1 MSRLLAENN
10 QANIKKY
17 EDKQILIFKRRLLK
31 MLDGFYKDKF
41 THYNNVDKMLI
52 CWRVLNNGKEYKR
65 SMYYPPSL
73 NDWLKDEILNM
84 EQHKATLELTNG
96 LM

>member
-1 MSRLLAENN
+1 
-10 QANIKKY
+10 
-17 EDKQILIFKRRLLK
+17 
-31 MLDGFYKDKF
+31 
-41 THYNNVDKMLI
+41 MLI

>member
-31 MLDGFYKDKF
+31 MLDGFYKDKY
-41 THYNNVDKMLI
+41 THYHNSNKYFS
-52 CWRVLNNGKEYKR
+52 CWKVLKNGKQKKTG
-65 SMYYPPSL
+65 MYYPPCL

-84 EQHKATLELTNG
+84 EQHKSTIQLLDD
-96 LM
+96 

>member
-1 MSRLLAENN
+1 MSRLLAKNN
-10 QANIKKY
+10 QDFIKKY
-17 EDKQILIFKRRLLK
+17 EDKQTEIFKRRLLK
-31 MLDGFYKDKF
+31 LLDGFYTDKY
-41 THYNNVDKMLI
+41 THYHNSNKYFS
-52 CWRVLNNGKEYKR
+52 CWKVLKNGKEKR
-65 SMYYPPSL
+65 TGMYYPPCL